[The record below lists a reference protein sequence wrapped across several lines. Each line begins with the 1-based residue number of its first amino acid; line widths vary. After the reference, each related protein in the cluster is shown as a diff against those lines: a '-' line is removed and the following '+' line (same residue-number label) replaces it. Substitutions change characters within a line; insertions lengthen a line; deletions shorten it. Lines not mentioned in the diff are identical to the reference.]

1 MVNEQQPWRVHPKGA
16 VFSSWTAPDGMPL
29 RRMDWPASG
38 RKKRR
43 GSLLFINGRGD
54 FIEKYLETY
63 ARFQA
68 LGWDVTAFD
77 WRGQGGSRG
86 PGEEKTWTGFDILV
100 DDLDALIA
108 AWRAAGPGPHVT
120 LGHSMG
126 GHLLLR
132 TLIDRRPVVDA
143 VILTAP
149 MLDVNSAPIPIR
161 IAPDIADT
169 MYWLG
174 FGRIPM
180 WKTPPS
186 MLEPGGRR
194 NRNLTASRERYEDEL
209 YWWSVEPDYNLGPPS
224 FGWMRAAFRSRAATF
239 TEEKLGSV
247 DLPILIIGAER
258 DRLVSAAAIREAA
271 ALLPRVELE
280 MMPDARHEI
289 LRDADDVRD
298 RALARIDAFL
308 AGLKG

>member
-1 MVNEQQPWRVHPKGA
+1 MK
-16 VFSSWTAPDGMPL
+16 L
-29 RRMDWPASG
+29 RRMDWAAVP
-38 RKKRR
+38 RVKRR
-43 GSLLFINGRGD
+43 GRLLFVNGRGD

-63 ARFQA
+63 AHFQA
-68 LGWDVTAFD
+68 QGWDVTTFD

-86 PGEEKTWTGFDILV
+86 PGEEKAWRGFDILV
-100 DDLDALIA
+100 DDLDALIGD
-108 AWRAAGPGPHVT
+108 WRAAGPGPHVV

-132 TLIDRRPVVDA
+132 TIIDRKPALDA
-143 VILTAP
+143 AILTAP
-149 MLDVNSAPIPIR
+149 MLEVNSAPIPIR

-174 FGRIPM
+174 LGRVPM

-186 MLEPGGRR
+186 MLAPGGRR
-194 NRNLTASRERYEDEL
+194 NRNLTASRERYGDEL
-209 YWWSVEPDYNLGPPS
+209 YWWSVEPAYNLGPPS

-239 TEEKLGSV
+239 TPEKLRAV
-247 DLPILIIGAER
+247 DLPMLIVAAEK

-271 ALLPRVELE
+271 ALLPHVDLE

>member
-1 MVNEQQPWRVHPKGA
+1 MA
-16 VFSSWTAPDGMPL
+16 L
-29 RRMDWPASG
+29 RRMDWPPAG
-38 RKKRR
+38 RGKRR
-43 GSLLFINGRGD
+43 GSLLFVNGRGD

-63 ARFQA
+63 AHFQKA
-68 LGWDVTAFD
+68 GWTVTTFD

-86 PGEEKTWTGFDILV
+86 PGEEKGQASFDILV
-100 DDLDALIA
+100 DDLTALIA
-108 AWRAAGPGPHVT
+108 DWREAGPGPHVA

-132 TLIDRRPVVDA
+132 TVIDRKPKLDA

-149 MLDVNSAPIPIR
+149 MLEVNSKPIPIG

-174 FGRIPM
+174 FGNMPM
-180 WKTPPS
+180 WKTPPA

-194 NRNLTASRERYEDEL
+194 NRNLTASPERYSDEL
-209 YWWSVEPDYNLGPPS
+209 HWWGLEPAYNTGPPT

-239 TEEKLGSV
+239 TPEKLRQVG
-247 DLPILIIGAER
+247 LPILIIGAEK

-271 ALLPRVELE
+271 ALLPNVELM
-280 MMPDARHEI
+280 MMPDAAHEI
-289 LRDADDVRD
+289 LRDCDAVRD

-308 AGLKG
+308 AGLGG

>member
-1 MVNEQQPWRVHPKGA
+1 MVNEQQAWRAHPQGA
-16 VFSSWTAPDGMPL
+16 VFSDWAAPDGMIL
-29 RRMDWPASG
+29 RRMDWPVCG
-38 RKKRR
+38 RRKRR
-43 GSLLFINGRGD
+43 GSLLFVNGRGD

-63 ARFQA
+63 AHFQA
-68 LGWDVTAFD
+68 TGWDVTSFD

-86 PGEEKTWTGFDILV
+86 PGEEKARAGFDILV
-100 DDLDALIA
+100 DDLEALIA
-108 AWRAAGPGPHVT
+108 DWRASRPGCHVV

-132 TLIDRRPVVDA
+132 TIIDRKPALDA

-149 MLDVNSAPIPIR
+149 MLEVNSAPIPIR

-174 FGRIPM
+174 LGRIPM

-186 MLEPGGRR
+186 MLVAGGRR
-194 NRNLTASRERYEDEL
+194 NRNLTGSRERYEDEL
-209 YWWSVEPDYNLGPPS
+209 FWWEAEPGFNLGPPS

-239 TEEKLGSV
+239 TPEKLGTV
-247 DLPILIIGAER
+247 YLPMLIIGAEK

-271 ALLPRVELE
+271 ALLPDAELE

-289 LRDADDVRD
+289 LRDADPVRD

-308 AGLKG
+308 AGLAR

>member
-1 MVNEQQPWRVHPKGA
+1 MVNEQSAWRVHPKGA
-16 VFSSWTAPDGMPL
+16 VFSEWATPDGMRL
-29 RRMDWPASG
+29 RRMDWPAAG
-38 RKKRR
+38 RGKQR
-43 GSLLFINGRGD
+43 GRLLFVNGRGD
-54 FIEKYLETY
+54 FIEKYLESY
-63 ARFQA
+63 AHFQKA
-68 LGWDVTAFD
+68 GWNVTTFD

-86 PGEEKTWTGFDILV
+86 PGEEKAGAGFDVLV
-100 DDLDALIA
+100 DDLEALIVD
-108 AWRAAGPGPHVT
+108 WRAAGPGPYVA

-132 TLIDRRPVVDA
+132 TIIDCKPSLDA

-174 FGRIPM
+174 FGRTPM

-186 MLEPGGRR
+186 MLVPGGRR
-194 NRNLTASRERYEDEL
+194 NRNLTHSRERYEDEL
-209 YWWSVEPDYNLGPPS
+209 FWWGVEPGFNIGPPS

-239 TEEKLGSV
+239 TPAKLRQV
-247 DLPILIIGAER
+247 TLPMLIIGAEK
-258 DRLVSAAAIREAA
+258 DRLVSADAIREAA
-271 ALLPRVELE
+271 ALLPDAELM
-280 MMPDARHEI
+280 MMPDAAHEI
-289 LRDADDVRD
+289 LRDSDDIRN

-308 AGLKG
+308 AGLAG

>member
-1 MVNEQQPWRVHPKGA
+1 MA
-16 VFSSWTAPDGMPL
+16 L

-38 RKKRR
+38 RGRRR
-43 GSLLFINGRGD
+43 GSLLFVNGRGD

-63 ARFQA
+63 AHFQA
-68 LGWDVTAFD
+68 AGWNVTTFD

-86 PGEEKTWTGFDILV
+86 PGEEKVQASFDVLV
-100 DDLDALIA
+100 EDLDALIRD
-108 AWRAAGPGPHVT
+108 WQAGPRPHVA

-132 TLIDRRPVVDA
+132 TLIDRRSALDA

-149 MLDVNSAPIPIR
+149 MLQVNSKPIPIR

-174 FGRIPM
+174 FGNVPM
-180 WKTPPS
+180 WKTPPA
-186 MLEPGGRR
+186 MVAPGGRR
-194 NRNLTASRERYEDEL
+194 NRNLTASPERYEDEL
-209 YWWSVEPDYNLGPPS
+209 HWWGLEPAFNTGPPT

-239 TEEKLGSV
+239 TPAKLQQV
-247 DLPILIIGAER
+247 TLPILIIGAEK
-258 DRLVSAAAIREAA
+258 DRLVSADAIREAA
-271 ALLPRVELE
+271 ALLPNAELL
-280 MMPDARHEI
+280 MMPDAAHEI
-289 LRDADDVRD
+289 LRDCDAVRD

>member
-1 MVNEQQPWRVHPKGA
+1 MVNEQSAWRVHPEGA
-16 VFSSWTAPDGMPL
+16 VFSDWAAPDGMRL
-29 RRMDWPASG
+29 RRMDWPAAG
-38 RKKRR
+38 RGKRR
-43 GSLLFINGRGD
+43 GSLLFVNGRGD

-63 ARFQA
+63 AHFQRA
-68 LGWDVTAFD
+68 GWTVTTFD

-86 PGEEKTWTGFDILV
+86 PGEEKARADFDILV
-100 DDLDALIA
+100 DDLA
-108 AWRAAGPGPHVT
+108 AFIGEWRAAGTGPYVA

-132 TLIDRRPVVDA
+132 TIIDRKPVLDA

-149 MLDVNSAPIPIR
+149 MLEVNSAPIPIR

-174 FGRIPM
+174 FGNVPM

-186 MLEPGGRR
+186 MLVPGGRR
-194 NRNLTASRERYEDEL
+194 NRNLTGSRERYEDEL
-209 YWWSVEPDYNLGPPS
+209 HWWDLEPAYNTGPPT

-239 TEEKLGSV
+239 TPAKLRQV
-247 DLPILIIGAER
+247 TLPMLIIGAER
-258 DRLVSAAAIREAA
+258 DRLVSADAIREAA
-271 ALLPRVELE
+271 ALLPNVELM
-280 MMPDARHEI
+280 MMPDAAHEI
-289 LRDADDVRD
+289 LRDCDAVRD

-308 AGLKG
+308 AGLDG

>member
-1 MVNEQQPWRVHPKGA
+1 MVNEQQPWRVHPDNA
-16 VFSSWTAPDGMPL
+16 VFSDWAAPDGMAL
-29 RRMDWPASG
+29 RRLDWPAAPR
-38 RKKRR
+38 RKKR
-43 GSLLFINGRGD
+43 GGLLFINGRGD

-68 LGWDVTAFD
+68 LGWAVTTFD

-86 PGEEKTWTGFDILV
+86 PGEEKVRAGFDILV

-108 AWRAAGPGPHVT
+108 EWLATGPDPHVA

-132 TLIDRRPVVDA
+132 TLIDRRPALDA

-169 MYWLG
+169 AYWLG
-174 FGRIPM
+174 LGQVPM
-180 WKTPPS
+180 WKTPPA
-186 MLEPGGRR
+186 MLVPGGRR
-194 NRNLTASRERYEDEL
+194 NRNLTGSRERYEDEL
-209 YWWSVEPDYNLGPPS
+209 HWWGVEAGFNIGPPS

-239 TEEKLGSV
+239 TPKKLGAV
-247 DLPILIIGAER
+247 DTPILIIGAAK

-271 ALLPRVELE
+271 ALLPHAQLE
-280 MMPDARHEI
+280 MMPDAAHEI
-289 LRDADDVRD
+289 LRDSDAVRD

-308 AGLKG
+308 AGLKA

>member
-1 MVNEQQPWRVHPKGA
+1 MVNEQQPWRVHPAGA
-16 VFSSWTAPDGMPL
+16 VFSDWAAPDGMVL
-29 RRMDWPASG
+29 RRLDWPAAPR
-38 RKKRR
+38 RKKR

-68 LGWDVTAFD
+68 MGWEVTTFD

-86 PGEEKTWTGFDILV
+86 PGEEKALAGFDILV

-108 AWRAAGPGPHVT
+108 EWLATRPAPHVA

-132 TLIDRRPVVDA
+132 TIIDRRPALDA

-169 MYWLG
+169 AYWLG
-174 FGRIPM
+174 LGRVPM
-180 WKTPPS
+180 WKTPPA
-186 MLEPGGRR
+186 MLVPGGRR
-194 NRNLTASRERYEDEL
+194 NRNLTGSRQRYEDEL
-209 YWWSVEPDYNLGPPS
+209 YWWSVEPGFNIGPPS
-224 FGWMRAAFRSRAATF
+224 FGWMRGAFRSRAAAF
-239 TEEKLGSV
+239 TPAKLGAV
-247 DLPILIIGAER
+247 DLPILIIGAEK

-271 ALLPRVELE
+271 ALLPNAELE
-280 MMPDARHEI
+280 MMPDAAHEI
-289 LRDADDVRD
+289 LRDSDAVRD

-308 AGLKG
+308 AGLKP

>member
-1 MVNEQQPWRVHPKGA
+1 MVNEQSAWRVHPAGA
-16 VFSSWTAPDGMPL
+16 AFSEWAAPDGMAL
-29 RRMDWPASG
+29 RRMDWAPTG
-38 RKKRR
+38 RPKRR
-43 GSLLFINGRGD
+43 GSLLFVNGRGD

-63 ARFQA
+63 ARFRA
-68 LGWDVTAFD
+68 LGWEVTAFD

-86 PGEEKTWTGFDILV
+86 AGEEKVQAGFDILV
-100 DDLDALIA
+100 DDLAALIGD
-108 AWRAAGPGPHVT
+108 WRAASPGPHVV

-132 TLIDRRPVVDA
+132 TLIDRRPELDA

-149 MLDVNSAPIPIR
+149 MLEVNSKPIPIR

-174 FGRIPM
+174 FGNVPM

-186 MLEPGGRR
+186 MLIPGGQR
-194 NRNLTASRERYEDEL
+194 NRNLTGSAERYEDEL
-209 YWWSVEPDYNLGPPS
+209 HWWGLEPTYNTGPPT

-239 TEEKLGSV
+239 TPEKLAQV
-247 DLPILIIGAER
+247 TLPVLIIGAER
-258 DRLVSAAAIREAA
+258 DRLVSADAIREAA
-271 ALLPRVELE
+271 ALLPNAELM
-280 MMPDARHEI
+280 MMPDAAHEI
-289 LRDADDVRD
+289 LRDRDEVRD

-308 AGLKG
+308 AGLKA

>member
-1 MVNEQQPWRVHPKGA
+1 MVNEQQRWRVHPKGA
-16 VFSSWTAPDGMPL
+16 VFSEWAAPDGMAL
-29 RRMDWPASG
+29 RRLDWPAPP

-63 ARFQA
+63 AHFQA
-68 LGWDVTAFD
+68 LGWDVTSFD

-86 PGEEKTWTGFDILV
+86 PGEEKAWAGFEVLV

-108 AWRAAGPGPHVT
+108 AWLATSPAPHVA

-132 TLIDRRPVVDA
+132 TLIDRKPALDA

-149 MLDVNSAPIPIR
+149 MLDVNSRPIPIR

-174 FGRIPM
+174 FGRTPM

-186 MLEPGGRR
+186 MMVPGGRR
-194 NRNLTASRERYEDEL
+194 NRNLTGSLARYEDEL
-209 YWWSVEPDYNLGPPS
+209 HWWEVEPGFNIGPPS
-224 FGWMRAAFRSRAATF
+224 FGWMRAAFRSRDATF
-239 TEEKLGSV
+239 TLAKLGAV
-247 DLPILIIGAER
+247 DLPILIIGADR
-258 DRLVSAAAIREAA
+258 DRLVSPVAIREAA
-271 ALLPRVELE
+271 ALLPNARLE
-280 MMPDARHEI
+280 MMPDAAHEI
-289 LRDADDVRD
+289 LRDSDAVRD
-298 RALARIDAFL
+298 RALGMIDAFL
-308 AGLKG
+308 AGLKA